1 MQKEQ
6 EYETVLLATK
16 GLVEDR
22 QLPISLYANLSA
34 LLKQTL
40 SDVSWVGFYLFN
52 GTALY
57 LGPFQGK
64 VACVDITLDRGV
76 CGLAART
83 KKTVIV
89 PDVHQFPGHIACDE
103 GSNSE
108 IVIPL
113 VKNKQLIGV
122 LDIDSYSFARF
133 DKVDQNYLEKFIQ
146 SFIEYLS

>member
-1 MQKEQ
+1 MQKKQ
-6 EYETVLLATK
+6 EYETVLLAAK

-52 GTALY
+52 GSALY

-76 CGLAART
+76 CGFAART

-89 PDVHQFPGHIACDE
+89 PDVHKFPGHIACDE

-113 VKNKQLIGV
+113 MKNNQLIGV
-122 LDIDSYSFARF
+122 LDIDSYTFARF
-133 DKVDQNYLEKFIQ
+133 DKVDQTYLEKFVQ
-146 SFIEYLS
+146 SIVKYLT

>member
-1 MQKEQ
+1 MQKKQ
-6 EYETVLLATK
+6 EYETVLLAAK

-89 PDVHQFPGHIACDE
+89 PDVHKFPGHIACDE

-113 VKNKQLIGV
+113 MKNNELIGV
-122 LDIDSYSFARF
+122 LDIDSYTFARF
-133 DKVDQNYLEKFIQ
+133 DKVDQSYLEKFVQ
-146 SFIEYLS
+146 SIVKYLT

>member
-1 MQKEQ
+1 MQKKQ
-6 EYETVLLATK
+6 EYETVLLAVQ
-16 GLVEDR
+16 GLVADR
-22 QLPISLYANLSA
+22 QLPISLFANVSA

-64 VACVDITLDRGV
+64 VACVDISLDRGV
-76 CGLAART
+76 CGLAARS

-108 IVIPL
+108 IVVPL
-113 VKNKQLIGV
+113 MKNNQLIGV
-122 LDIDSYSFARF
+122 LDIDSYSFSRF
-133 DKVDQNYLEKFIQ
+133 DPLDQTYLERLIT
-146 SFIEYLS
+146 ILTPYLT

>member
-1 MQKEQ
+1 MQKKQ
-6 EYETVLLATK
+6 EYETVLLAAK

-89 PDVHQFPGHIACDE
+89 PDVHKFPGHIACDE

-113 VKNKQLIGV
+113 MKKNQLIGV
-122 LDIDSYSFARF
+122 LDIDSYTFARF
-133 DKVDQNYLEKFIQ
+133 DKVDQTYLEKFVQ
-146 SFIEYLS
+146 SIVKYLT

>member
-1 MQKEQ
+1 MQKKQ
-6 EYETVLLATK
+6 EYETVLLAVK
-16 GLVEDR
+16 GLVTDP
-22 QLPISLYANLSA
+22 QLPVSLYANVSA

-76 CGLAART
+76 CGLAARS
-83 KKTVIV
+83 KKTVVV
-89 PDVHQFPGHIACDE
+89 PDVHKFPGHIACDE

-108 IVIPL
+108 IVIPI
-113 VKNKQLIGV
+113 VKNNQLIGV
-122 LDIDSYSFARF
+122 LDIDSYSLSRF
-133 DKVDQNYLEKFIQ
+133 DAVDQTFLEKFVRVIAE
-146 SFIEYLS
+146 SLS

>member
-1 MQKEQ
+1 MQKKQ
-6 EYETVLLATK
+6 EYETVLLAAK

-89 PDVHQFPGHIACDE
+89 PDVHKFPGHIACDE

-113 VKNKQLIGV
+113 MKNNQLIGV
-122 LDIDSYSFARF
+122 LDIDSYTFARF
-133 DKVDQNYLEKFIQ
+133 DKVDQTYLEKFVQ
-146 SFIEYLS
+146 SIVKYLK

>member
-1 MQKEQ
+1 MQKKQ
-6 EYETVLLATK
+6 EYETVLLAVK
-16 GLVEDR
+16 GLVADR
-22 QLPISLYANLSA
+22 QLPVSLYANVSA

-76 CGLAART
+76 CGLAARS

-89 PDVHQFPGHIACDE
+89 PDVHKFPGHIACDE

-113 VKNKQLIGV
+113 IKNKQLIGV
-122 LDIDSYSFARF
+122 LDIDSYTFDRF
-133 DKVDQNYLEKFIQ
+133 DQVDQSYLEQFVQVIIP
-146 SFIEYLS
+146 FLS

>member
-1 MQKEQ
+1 MQKKQ
-6 EYETVLLATK
+6 EYETVLLAVK
-16 GLVEDR
+16 GLVTDP
-22 QLPISLYANLSA
+22 QLPVSLYANVSA

-76 CGLAART
+76 CGLAARS
-83 KKTVIV
+83 KKTVVV
-89 PDVHQFPGHIACDE
+89 PDVHKFPGHIACDE

-108 IVIPL
+108 IVIPI
-113 VKNKQLIGV
+113 VKNNQLIGV
-122 LDIDSYSFARF
+122 LDIDSYSLSRF
-133 DKVDQNYLEKFIQ
+133 DAVDQTYLEKFVKVIAE
-146 SFIEYLS
+146 SLS

>member
-1 MQKEQ
+1 MDKKQ
-6 EYETVLLATK
+6 EYETVLLAVK
-16 GLVEDR
+16 GLLDDR
-22 QLPISLYANLSA
+22 QLPVSLYANVSA

-64 VACVDITLDRGV
+64 VACVDIPLDRGV

-83 KKTVIV
+83 QKTVV
-89 PDVHQFPGHIACDE
+89 VVDVHQFPGHIACDE

-108 IVIPL
+108 IVVPM
-113 VKNKQLIGV
+113 VKNNQLIGV
-122 LDIDSYSFARF
+122 LDIDSYSLARF
-133 DKVDQNYLEKFIQ
+133 DAIDQTYLEKFVELIAQ
-146 SFIEYLS
+146 SLS

>member
-1 MQKEQ
+1 MQKKQ

-89 PDVHQFPGHIACDE
+89 SDVHQFPGHIACDE

-146 SFIEYLS
+146 SIVKYLS

>member
-1 MQKEQ
+1 MQKKQ
-6 EYETVLLATK
+6 EYETVLLAVS
-16 GLVEDR
+16 GLVADP
-22 QLPISLYANLSA
+22 QLPVSLYANVSA

-76 CGLAART
+76 CGLAARS
-83 KKTVIV
+83 KKTVVV

-108 IVIPL
+108 IVVPI
-113 VKNKQLIGV
+113 VKNNQLIGV
-122 LDIDSYSFARF
+122 LDIDSYSLSRF
-133 DKVDQNYLEKFIQ
+133 DAVDQTFLEKFVKVIAE
-146 SFIEYLS
+146 SLS

>member
-1 MQKEQ
+1 MQKKQ
-6 EYETVLLATK
+6 EYETVLLAVK

-52 GTALY
+52 GKALY

-64 VACVDITLDRGV
+64 VACVDIPLERGV
-76 CGLAART
+76 CGLAARS

-103 GSNSE
+103 GSKSE
-108 IVIPL
+108 IVIPIIM
-113 VKNKQLIGV
+113 NNQLIGV
-122 LDIDSYSFARF
+122 LDIDSYSLARF
-133 DKVDQNYLEKFIQ
+133 DSLDQLYLEKLTEIVAQ
-146 SFIEYLS
+146 SIS

>member
-6 EYETVLLATK
+6 EYETVLLAVK
-16 GLVEDR
+16 GLVTDP
-22 QLPISLYANLSA
+22 QLPVSLYANVSA

-76 CGLAART
+76 CGLAARS
-83 KKTVIV
+83 KKTVV
-89 PDVHQFPGHIACDE
+89 VSDVHQFPGHIACDE

-108 IVIPL
+108 IVIPI
-113 VKNKQLIGV
+113 VKNNQLIGV
-122 LDIDSYSFARF
+122 LDIDSYSLSRF
-133 DKVDQNYLEKFIQ
+133 DAVDQTFLEKFVKVIAE
-146 SFIEYLS
+146 SLS

>member
-6 EYETVLLATK
+6 EYETVLLAVK
-16 GLVEDR
+16 GLLADK

-64 VACVDITLDRGV
+64 VACVDIALDRGV

-108 IVIPL
+108 IVVPII
-113 VKNKQLIGV
+113 KNNQLLAV
-122 LDIDSYSFARF
+122 LDIDSYTFSRF
-133 DKVDQNYLEKFIQ
+133 DSEDQIFLEKLTESIAQ
-146 SFIEYLS
+146 HLS

>member
-1 MQKEQ
+1 MQKKQ
-6 EYETVLLATK
+6 EYETVLLAVK
-16 GLVEDR
+16 GLVADR
-22 QLPISLYANLSA
+22 QLPISLYANVSA

-64 VACVDITLDRGV
+64 VACVDISLDRGV
-76 CGLAART
+76 CGLAARS

-108 IVIPL
+108 IVVPL
-113 VKNKQLIGV
+113 MKNNQLIGV
-122 LDIDSYSFARF
+122 LDIDSYSFSRF
-133 DKVDQNYLEKFIQ
+133 DPLDQTYLERLIT
-146 SFIEYLS
+146 ILTPYLT